1 MTDAELHNIINGISP
16 AYPEALSAAIKRQSE
31 LAKPPRSLGGL
42 EDISIRIAGI
52 TGSVKNELEKCLVAV
67 FAADNGV
74 VREGVAVTPQSVTL
88 SQAVNM
94 TRHKTGMSAL
104 AEFFGNEVRVY
115 DVGINAPE
123 RPELI
128 TKKLR
133 RGTGSILRGPAMTRE
148 DALYAI
154 NAGLEAA
161 RSAKEDGFCA
171 MGIGEMGIGNTTTS
185 AAVLAA
191 LTGADAEK
199 VTGRGS
205 GLNDEALKHKIDV
218 VREAIRLNAPDKLD
232 PVDVIAKVG
241 GLDIAAMTGA
251 YLGCAKYRIPASADG
266 FISIVAALCAY
277 RLCPAVRDF
286 VFLSH
291 ASEEPGYKLAAGEL
305 GLKPFL
311 LLDMRLGEGSG
322 CPIAFQ
328 VMRAACAVMNGMAT
342 FDEAHI
348 DDDYLKNLD
357 EVKDFNYKA

>member
-1 MTDAELHNIINGISP
+1 MTDAELKTIISGIAP
-16 AYPEALSAAIKRQSE
+16 AFPEAVNAAVRRQSE
-31 LAKPPRSLGGL
+31 LAKPPKSLGKL
-42 EDISIRIAGI
+42 EDISIRLAGI
-52 TGSVKNELEKCLVAV
+52 TGKVRNELEKCLVAV

-74 VREGVAVTPQSVTL
+74 VSEGVAVTPQSVTL

-104 AEFFGNEVRVY
+104 AAFFGNEVRVY
-115 DVGINAPE
+115 DVGINAPA

-128 TKKLR
+128 TRKLR
-133 RGTGSILRGPAMTRE
+133 MGTNSILRGPAMTRE
-148 DALYAI
+148 EALYAI
-154 NAGLEAA
+154 SAGFEAA
-161 RSAKEDGFCA
+161 KAACEDGFA
-171 MGIGEMGIGNTTTS
+171 VMGVGEMGIGNTTTS

-191 LTGADAEK
+191 LTGADPGL

-205 GLNDEALKHKIDV
+205 GLNDEALKHKTEV
-218 VREAIRLNAPDKLD
+218 VRGAIRLNAPDGLD

-251 YLGCAKYRIPASADG
+251 YLGSAYYRLPAVADG

-277 RLCPAVRDF
+277 RLCPAARDF
-286 VFLSH
+286 IFLSH
-291 ASEEPGYKLAAGEL
+291 ASEEPGYKLAAEEL
-305 GLKPFL
+305 DLKPFL

-322 CPIAFQ
+322 CPIAFE
-328 VMRAACAVMNGMAT
+328 VMRAACAAMNGMAT
-342 FDEAHI
+342 FGEAAI

>member
-1 MTDAELHNIINGISP
+1 MTDAELASLINGILP
-16 AYPEALSAAIKRQSE
+16 AYPEALFAAVKRQSE
-31 LAKPPRSLGGL
+31 LAKPPRSLGRL
-42 EDISIRIAGI
+42 EEISIRLAGI
-52 TGSVKNELEKCLVAV
+52 TGEVKNALESCLVAV

-88 SQAVNM
+88 SQALNM
-94 TRHKTGMSAL
+94 TRHRTGMSAL
-104 AEFFGNEVRVY
+104 AAFFGNEVRVY

-133 RGTGSILRGPAMTRE
+133 RGTGSILRGPAMTRQE
-148 DALYAI
+148 ALFAI
-154 NAGLEAA
+154 NAGFEAA
-161 RSAKEDGFCA
+161 RAAKEDGFCA

-191 LTGADAEK
+191 LTGEDAEK

-205 GLNDEALKHKIDV
+205 GLDDEALKRKIGV
-218 VREAIRLNAPDKLD
+218 VREAVRLNAPQKDD
-232 PVDVIAKVG
+232 PTDVIAKVG
-241 GLDIAAMTGA
+241 GFDIAAMTGA
-251 YLGCAKYRIPASADG
+251 YLGCAYHRLPAVADG
-266 FISIVAALCAY
+266 FISAVAALCAF
-277 RLCPAVRDF
+277 RLCPAARDF
-286 VFLSH
+286 IFLSH
-291 ASEEPGYKLAAGEL
+291 ASEEPGYKLAVREL
-305 GLKPFL
+305 GLSPML

-328 VMRAACAVMNGMAT
+328 VMRAACAAMNGMAT
-342 FDEAHI
+342 FSEAAI